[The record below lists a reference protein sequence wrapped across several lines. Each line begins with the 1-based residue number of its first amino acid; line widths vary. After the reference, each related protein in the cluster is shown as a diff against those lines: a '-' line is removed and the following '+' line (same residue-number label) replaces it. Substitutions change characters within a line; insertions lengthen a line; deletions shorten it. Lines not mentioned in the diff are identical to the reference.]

1 MVEVGFEQFLLHGP
15 YYRANPVGILLEKYH
30 NDAMQNCL
38 AEKIVAYYLEKGR
51 ALPWRKDKNPY
62 AVHLSETM
70 LQQTRVETVIP
81 YFERFMEA
89 FPTVFDLADAE
100 LERVL
105 KLWEGLGYYSRAKNL
120 HKAAIAVVENYG
132 GEYPRDKEGL
142 LGLPGVGEYTA
153 NAILAFCF
161 DEKEIPVDGNFL
173 RLFAR
178 LSGYPKNVL
187 EAKAKKECETY
198 FKENL
203 GETLPSAF
211 AQGAMEIGEVLCLPS
226 SSPHC
231 EECPLRGCCFAY
243 QNKKQ
248 ADLPVRIAKNEKKQE
263 KKTVLIYRY
272 KNEYGYQKRPGS
284 GLLSGLYGF
293 PMEEGH
299 LSLTKLKSLL
309 KEKGV
314 KAKSVSPTISYT
326 HVFSHVKWDM
336 RSYLVELSEIPEGLD
351 LAFLSKAKRQESFAL
366 PSAFL
371 PFEKG
376 LE

>member
-1 MVEVGFEQFLLHGP
+1 
-15 YYRANPVGILLEKYH
+15 
-30 NDAMQNCL
+30 MQIGL
-38 AEKIVAYYLEKGR
+38 ADKIVDYYLKQGR
-51 ALPWRKDKNPY
+51 ALPWRKDQSPY
-62 AVHLSETM
+62 CVHLSETM

-89 FPTVFDLADAE
+89 FPTVFDLANAE
-100 LERVL
+100 AEKVL

-120 HKAAIAVVENYG
+120 HKAAIEVVNRYG

-142 LGLPGVGEYTA
+142 LSLPGVGEYTA
-153 NAILAFCF
+153 NAIMAFCF

-178 LSGYPKNVL
+178 LSGYGGNVM
-187 EAKAKKECETY
+187 ESKAKKECEAY
-198 FKENL
+198 FKEEL
-203 GETLPSAF
+203 GDALPSAF

-226 SSPHC
+226 SSPRC
-231 EECPLRGCCFAY
+231 EECPLKEYCFAY
-243 QNKKQ
+243 ANKKQ
-248 ADLPVRIAKNEKKQE
+248 AELPLRLVKTSKKQE
-263 KKTVLIYRY
+263 KKTVLIYRLC
-272 KNEYGYQKRPGS
+272 NEYGYQKRPDS

-299 LSLTKLKSLL
+299 LGLAKVKALL

-314 KAKSVSPTISYT
+314 KAKSVKPSIEYT

-336 RSYLVELSEIPEGLD
+336 KSYIVELKEMPEGLD
-351 LAFLSKAKRQESFAL
+351 LVFVSKAMRQESFAL

-371 PFEKG
+371 PFEKASD
-376 LE
+376 